1 VPSSWSPSNTN
12 RWEMGFAALLKFRR
26 REGHCCPSRH
36 HIEGKFNLGQ
46 WVSVQRYRKHL
57 LPVERKRRL
66 DGIGFIW
73 DTRDQLWEQNFAAL
87 LKFKRR
93 KGHCCVPTFHR
104 DGDLQLGW
112 WVATQRRN
120 RKKMSAERRMRL
132 NDIGF
137 EWRIAMGPVAYRP
150 AGSRPNASR
159 LVR

>member
-1 VPSSWSPSNTN
+1 VTLSSGQSNAE
-12 RWEMGFAALLKFRR
+12 RWETGFAALLKFRR

-36 HIEGKFNLGQ
+36 HIEGNFNLGR
-46 WVSVQRYRKHL
+46 VSVHRYRKHL
-57 LPVERKRRL
+57 LPVDRKRRL

-73 DTRDQLWEQNFAAL
+73 NTRDQLWEENFAAL

-112 WVATQRRN
+112 RVATQRRN
-120 RKKMSAERRMRL
+120 QKKMSAERRKRL
-132 NDIGF
+132 NKMGF

-150 AGSRPNASR
+150 AESRPNASR
-159 LVR
+159 PVR

>member
-1 VPSSWSPSNTN
+1 VPSSWSPSNTS

-26 REGHCCPSRH
+26 REGHCCSPRY

-46 WVSVQRYRKHL
+46 WVAVQRYRKQL
-57 LPVERKRRL
+57 LPVKRKRRL

-93 KGHCCVPTFHR
+93 KGHCCVSTFHR

-120 RKKMSAERRMRL
+120 QKKMSAERRKRL
-132 NDIGF
+132 NKMGF

-150 AGSRPNASR
+150 AESRPNASR
-159 LVR
+159 PVR